1 MGTNPYPM
9 GSQSDLSA
17 PIIFA
22 DDILWPEGDEALPT
36 DAQLLI
42 SSLLQTNPL
51 VRLGAGKGV
60 CCAGELRPEGLLR
73 NRTP

>member
-1 MGTNPYPM
+1 MERWVAWGN
-9 GSQSDLSA
+9 LSA
-17 PIIFA
+17 SSCFA

-51 VRLGAGKGV
+51 VRLGAGKRPSAPTAE
-60 CCAGELRPEGLLR
+60 AGEQRAAPA
-73 NRTP
+73 

>member
-1 MGTNPYPM
+1 MERWAAWG
-9 GSQSDLSA
+9 DCSA
-17 PIIFA
+17 SLCFA

-51 VRLGAGKGV
+51 VRLGAGKTPSAQTAE
-60 CCAGELRPEGLLR
+60 AGEEGAG
-73 NRTP
+73 PA

>member
-1 MGTNPYPM
+1 MERWAAWG
-9 GSQSDLSA
+9 DLSA
-17 PIIFA
+17 PFCFA

-51 VRLGAGKGV
+51 VRLGAGKRPSAQTV
-60 CCAGELRPEGLLR
+60 ETGELGAGPA
-73 NRTP
+73 

>member
-1 MGTNPYPM
+1 M
-9 GSQSDLSA
+9 GSLDHSTSLR
-17 PIIFA
+17 FA

-51 VRLGAGKGV
+51 VRLGAGK
-60 CCAGELRPEGLLR
+60 RPSAQSAEPGKQDWS
-73 NRTP
+73 T

>member
-1 MGTNPYPM
+1 MQRRAAWG
-9 GSQSDLSA
+9 DLSA
-17 PIIFA
+17 SLCFA

-51 VRLGAGKGV
+51 VRLGAGKRPSAQTAEG
-60 CCAGELRPEGLLR
+60 GEQGAAPA
-73 NRTP
+73 